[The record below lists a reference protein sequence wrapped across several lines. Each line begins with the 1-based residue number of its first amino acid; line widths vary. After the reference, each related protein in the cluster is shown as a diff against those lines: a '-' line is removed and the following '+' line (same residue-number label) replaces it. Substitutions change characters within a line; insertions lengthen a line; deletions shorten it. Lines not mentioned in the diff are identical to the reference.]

1 MITLAI
7 VDDEQLIASSLA
19 TLLDLEDDLK
29 VTETFASG
37 EEVISRW
44 KKASILDSP
53 LPDVLVTDLQLGGID
68 GVDLAQEISQ
78 LSPQTAIVIVTSHS
92 RPHQLKRA
100 LTSGVQ
106 GFLPKTAT
114 AEEFATAI
122 RTVHEGKSF
131 IDQELAAMTITANSS
146 PLTEREAEVIEAAG
160 KGGVDRTNCQGDLPS
175 HRHNQKLSFFG
186 NGKARCAEPVRSI
199 FARSR
204 IRVDL
209 TLQSQ
214 SLPTK
219 PFLSSWSLN
228 RYLIRSFS
236 GLASMAAY

>member
-1 MITLAI
+1 MITVAI

-19 TLLDLEDDLK
+19 TLLELEADLT

-37 EEVISRW
+37 EEVMSRW
-44 KKASILDSP
+44 EKANALESR

-68 GVDLAQEISQ
+68 GVELAQEISR

-114 AEEFATAI
+114 AEEFAAAI
-122 RTVHEGKSF
+122 RSVHEGRSF
-131 IDQELAAMTITANSS
+131 IDQELAAMTITATSS

-160 KGGVDRTNCQGDLPS
+160 KGGSIEQIAKEVFLATGTTRNYLS
-175 HRHNQKLSFFG
+175 SAMAKLSAQNRFEAYLR
-186 NGKARCAEPVRSI
+186 ARE
-199 FARSR
+199 
-204 IRVDL
+204 
-209 TLQSQ
+209 
-214 SLPTK
+214 
-219 PFLSSWSLN
+219 
-228 RYLIRSFS
+228 S
-236 GLASMAAY
+236 GWI

>member
-1 MITLAI
+1 MISVAI

-19 TLLDLEDDLK
+19 TLLELEADLT

-37 EEVISRW
+37 EEVMSRW
-44 KKASILDSP
+44 EKANALESR

-68 GVDLAQEISQ
+68 GVELAQEISR

-122 RTVHEGKSF
+122 RTVHEGRSF
-131 IDQELAAMTITANSS
+131 IDQELAAMTITATSS
-146 PLTEREAEVIEAAG
+146 PLTEREADVIEAAG
-160 KGGVDRTNCQGDLPS
+160 RGG
-175 HRHNQKLSFFG
+175 
-186 NGKARCAEPVRSI
+186 SI
-199 FARSR
+199 EQIAKEVFLATGTTRNY
-204 IRVDL
+204 
-209 TLQSQ
+209 
-214 SLPTK
+214 
-219 PFLSSWSLN
+219 LSSAMTKLGAQN
-228 RYLIRSFS
+228 RFEAHLRARES
-236 GLASMAAY
+236 GWI

>member
-1 MITLAI
+1 MITVAI

-19 TLLDLEDDLK
+19 TLLELEADLT

-37 EEVISRW
+37 EEVMSRW
-44 KKASILDSP
+44 EKANALESR

-68 GVDLAQEISQ
+68 GVELAQEISR

-122 RTVHEGKSF
+122 RTVHEGRSF
-131 IDQELAAMTITANSS
+131 IDQELAAMTITATSS
-146 PLTEREAEVIEAAG
+146 PLTEREADVIEAAG
-160 KGGVDRTNCQGDLPS
+160 KGGSIEQIAKEVFLATGTTRNYLS
-175 HRHNQKLSFFG
+175 SAMAKLSAQNRFEAYLR
-186 NGKARCAEPVRSI
+186 ARE
-199 FARSR
+199 
-204 IRVDL
+204 
-209 TLQSQ
+209 
-214 SLPTK
+214 
-219 PFLSSWSLN
+219 
-228 RYLIRSFS
+228 S
-236 GLASMAAY
+236 GWI

>member
-1 MITLAI
+1 MITVAI

-19 TLLDLEDDLK
+19 TLLELEADLT

-37 EEVISRW
+37 EEVMSRW
-44 KKASILDSP
+44 EKANALESR

-68 GVDLAQEISQ
+68 GVELAQEISR

-122 RTVHEGKSF
+122 RTVHEGRSF
-131 IDQELAAMTITANSS
+131 IDQELAAMTITATSS

-160 KGGVDRTNCQGDLPS
+160 KGGSIEQIAKEVFLAAGTTRNYLS
-175 HRHNQKLSFFG
+175 SAMAKLSAQNRFEAYLR
-186 NGKARCAEPVRSI
+186 ARE
-199 FARSR
+199 
-204 IRVDL
+204 
-209 TLQSQ
+209 
-214 SLPTK
+214 
-219 PFLSSWSLN
+219 
-228 RYLIRSFS
+228 S
-236 GLASMAAY
+236 GWI

>member
-1 MITLAI
+1 MISVAI

-19 TLLDLEDDLK
+19 TLLELEADLT

-37 EEVISRW
+37 EEVMSRW
-44 KKASILDSP
+44 EKANALESR

-68 GVDLAQEISQ
+68 GVELAQEISR

-122 RTVHEGKSF
+122 RTVHEGRSF
-131 IDQELAAMTITANSS
+131 IDQELAAMTITATSS
-146 PLTEREAEVIEAAG
+146 PLTEREADVIEAAG
-160 KGGVDRTNCQGDLPS
+160 RGG
-175 HRHNQKLSFFG
+175 
-186 NGKARCAEPVRSI
+186 SI
-199 FARSR
+199 EQIAKE
-204 IRVDL
+204 V
-209 TLQSQ
+209 
-214 SLPTK
+214 
-219 PFLSSWSLN
+219 FL
-228 RYLIRSFS
+228 
-236 GLASMAAY
+236 AT

>member
-1 MITLAI
+1 MITVAI

-19 TLLDLEDDLK
+19 TLLELEADLT

-37 EEVISRW
+37 EEVMSRW
-44 KKASILDSP
+44 EKANALESR

-68 GVDLAQEISQ
+68 GVELAQEISR

-122 RTVHEGKSF
+122 RTVHEGRSF
-131 IDQELAAMTITANSS
+131 IDQELAAMTITATSS
-146 PLTEREAEVIEAAG
+146 PPTEREADVIEAAG
-160 KGGVDRTNCQGDLPS
+160 RGG
-175 HRHNQKLSFFG
+175 
-186 NGKARCAEPVRSI
+186 SI
-199 FARSR
+199 EQIAKEVFLATGTTRNY
-204 IRVDL
+204 
-209 TLQSQ
+209 
-214 SLPTK
+214 
-219 PFLSSWSLN
+219 LSSAMAKLGAQN
-228 RYLIRSFS
+228 RFEAYLRARES
-236 GLASMAAY
+236 GWI

>member
-1 MITLAI
+1 MITVAI

-19 TLLDLEDDLK
+19 TLLELEGDLT

-37 EEVISRW
+37 EELISRW
-44 KKASILDSP
+44 KKASALESL

-68 GVDLAQEISQ
+68 GVELAQEISR

-114 AEEFATAI
+114 AEEFAIAI
-122 RTVHEGKSF
+122 RSAHEGRSF
-131 IDQELAAMTITANSS
+131 IDQELAAMTITATSS

-160 KGGVDRTNCQGDLPS
+160 KGGSIEQIAKEVFLATGTTRNYLS
-175 HRHNQKLSFFG
+175 SAMAKLSAQNRFEAYLR
-186 NGKARCAEPVRSI
+186 ARE
-199 FARSR
+199 
-204 IRVDL
+204 
-209 TLQSQ
+209 
-214 SLPTK
+214 
-219 PFLSSWSLN
+219 
-228 RYLIRSFS
+228 S
-236 GLASMAAY
+236 GCI

>member
-1 MITLAI
+1 MITVAI

-19 TLLDLEDDLK
+19 TLLELEADLT

-37 EEVISRW
+37 EEVMSRW
-44 KKASILDSP
+44 EKANALESR

-68 GVDLAQEISQ
+68 GVELAQEISR

-122 RTVHEGKSF
+122 RTVHEGRSF
-131 IDQELAAMTITANSS
+131 IDQELAAMTITATSS
-146 PLTEREAEVIEAAG
+146 PLTEREADVIEAAG
-160 KGGVDRTNCQGDLPS
+160 RGGSIEQIAKEVFLATGTTRNYLS
-175 HRHNQKLSFFG
+175 SAMAKLSAQNRFEAYLR
-186 NGKARCAEPVRSI
+186 ARE
-199 FARSR
+199 
-204 IRVDL
+204 
-209 TLQSQ
+209 
-214 SLPTK
+214 
-219 PFLSSWSLN
+219 
-228 RYLIRSFS
+228 S
-236 GLASMAAY
+236 GWI

>member
-1 MITLAI
+1 MITVAI

-19 TLLDLEDDLK
+19 TLLELEADLT

-37 EEVISRW
+37 EEVMSRW
-44 KKASILDSP
+44 EKANALESR

-68 GVDLAQEISQ
+68 GVELAQEISR

-122 RTVHEGKSF
+122 RTVHEGRSF
-131 IDQELAAMTITANSS
+131 IDQELTAMTITATSS
-146 PLTEREAEVIEAAG
+146 PLTEREADVIEAAG
-160 KGGVDRTNCQGDLPS
+160 RGG
-175 HRHNQKLSFFG
+175 
-186 NGKARCAEPVRSI
+186 SI
-199 FARSR
+199 EQIVKEVFLATGTTRNY
-204 IRVDL
+204 
-209 TLQSQ
+209 
-214 SLPTK
+214 
-219 PFLSSWSLN
+219 LSSAMAKLGAQN
-228 RYLIRSFS
+228 RFEAYLRARES
-236 GLASMAAY
+236 GWI

>member
-1 MITLAI
+1 MITVAI

-19 TLLDLEDDLK
+19 TLLELEADLT

-37 EEVISRW
+37 EEVMSRW
-44 KKASILDSP
+44 EKANALESR

-68 GVDLAQEISQ
+68 GVELAQEISR

-122 RTVHEGKSF
+122 RTVHEGRSF
-131 IDQELAAMTITANSS
+131 IDQELAAMTITATSS
-146 PLTEREAEVIEAAG
+146 PLTEREADVIEAAG
-160 KGGVDRTNCQGDLPS
+160 KGGSIEQIAKEVFLAPGTTRNYLSSAMT
-175 HRHNQKLSFFG
+175 KLSAQNRFEAHLR
-186 NGKARCAEPVRSI
+186 ARELGWI
-199 FARSR
+199 
-204 IRVDL
+204 
-209 TLQSQ
+209 
-214 SLPTK
+214 
-219 PFLSSWSLN
+219 
-228 RYLIRSFS
+228 
-236 GLASMAAY
+236 

>member
-1 MITLAI
+1 MITVAI

-19 TLLDLEDDLK
+19 TLLELEADLT

-37 EEVISRW
+37 EEVMSRW
-44 KKASILDSP
+44 EKANALESR

-68 GVDLAQEISQ
+68 GVELAQEISR

-122 RTVHEGKSF
+122 RTVHEGRSF
-131 IDQELAAMTITANSS
+131 IDQEVAAMTITATSS

-160 KGGVDRTNCQGDLPS
+160 KGGSIEQIAKEVFLAAGTTRNYLS
-175 HRHNQKLSFFG
+175 SAMAKLSAQNRFEAYLR
-186 NGKARCAEPVRSI
+186 ARE
-199 FARSR
+199 
-204 IRVDL
+204 
-209 TLQSQ
+209 
-214 SLPTK
+214 
-219 PFLSSWSLN
+219 
-228 RYLIRSFS
+228 S
-236 GLASMAAY
+236 GWI

>member
-1 MITLAI
+1 MISVAI

-19 TLLDLEDDLK
+19 TLLELEADLT

-37 EEVISRW
+37 EEVMSRW
-44 KKASILDSP
+44 EKANALESR

-68 GVDLAQEISQ
+68 GVELAQEISR

-122 RTVHEGKSF
+122 RTVHEGRSF
-131 IDQELAAMTITANSS
+131 IDQELAAMTITATSS
-146 PLTEREAEVIEAAG
+146 PLTEREADVIEAAG
-160 KGGVDRTNCQGDLPS
+160 RGG
-175 HRHNQKLSFFG
+175 
-186 NGKARCAEPVRSI
+186 SI
-199 FARSR
+199 EQIAKEVFLATGTTRNY
-204 IRVDL
+204 
-209 TLQSQ
+209 
-214 SLPTK
+214 
-219 PFLSSWSLN
+219 LSSAMTKLGAQN
-228 RYLIRSFS
+228 RFEAYLRARES
-236 GLASMAAY
+236 GWI

>member
-1 MITLAI
+1 MITVAI

-19 TLLDLEDDLK
+19 TLLELEADLT

-44 KKASILDSP
+44 EKANALESL

-68 GVDLAQEISQ
+68 GVELAQEISRQ
-78 LSPQTAIVIVTSHS
+78 SPQTAIVIVTSHA

-122 RTVHEGKSF
+122 RTVHEGRSF
-131 IDQELAAMTITANSS
+131 IDQELAAMTITATSS
-146 PLTEREAEVIEAAG
+146 PLTEREADVIEAAG
-160 KGGVDRTNCQGDLPS
+160 RGG
-175 HRHNQKLSFFG
+175 
-186 NGKARCAEPVRSI
+186 SI
-199 FARSR
+199 EQIAKEVFLATGTTRNY
-204 IRVDL
+204 
-209 TLQSQ
+209 
-214 SLPTK
+214 
-219 PFLSSWSLN
+219 LSSAMAKLGAQN
-228 RYLIRSFS
+228 RFEAYLRARKS
-236 GLASMAAY
+236 GWI